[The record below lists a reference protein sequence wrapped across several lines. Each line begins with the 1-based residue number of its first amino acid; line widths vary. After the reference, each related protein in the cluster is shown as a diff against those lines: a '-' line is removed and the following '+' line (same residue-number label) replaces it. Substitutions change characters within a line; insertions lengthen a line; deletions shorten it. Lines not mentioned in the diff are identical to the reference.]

1 MADTQD
7 TRQESDSLETV
18 DVPVDAYYGAFT
30 ARAQDNFQITD
41 DTVHP
46 VFIRALGQIKKAAA
60 IANYEIGNMD
70 EETKDAIVQ
79 AADEMIDGDYTDA
92 FVLDMIQA
100 GAGTPV
106 HMNANEVIAN
116 RATEILGGEKGE
128 YTVDPHDDVNMGQ
141 SSNNV
146 VPTATRLATINLAH
160 RLLEQL
166 ELLAEAFDG
175 KADEYDDTVKVGRT
189 HLQDAV
195 PITLGQEFA
204 AYASM
209 IRNGIVRIEDALDEL
224 HVVGIGGNAIGTG
237 INTEE
242 AFRDE
247 LVEHLSDV
255 TEHNLAAADNP
266 IAVTQS
272 LAPFARF
279 SGTLRT
285 LVTDLNKIANDLV
298 LMTSGPNAGLHEI
311 SLPEV
316 EPGSSIMPGKVNPSI
331 VEAFKMTCYDVL
343 GKDQAISMAAKEGQ
357 LELNVMTP
365 LIAKN
370 LFEALDELANA
381 TTMLRENCVNGI
393 EANADRI
400 NELFAGSTATATA
413 LSPYIGYDKTAE
425 VVQKALDNGKSI
437 RDIVVDDGLMD
448 EADVE
453 HVLDVDNLTQPGG
466 LDAELVEKYRKNS

>member
-1 MADTQD
+1 MADSTD

-18 DVPVDAYYGAFT
+18 DVPADAYYGAFT
-30 ARAQDNFQITD
+30 VRAQDNFQITGN
-41 DTVHP
+41 TTHP
-46 VFIRALGQIKKAAA
+46 ALVRALGQVKKAAA
-60 IANYEIGNMD
+60 IANHELGDMD
-70 EETKDAIVQ
+70 AETRDAIVQ
-79 AADEMIDGDYTDA
+79 AADAVIAGEHTDQ
-92 FVLDMIQA
+92 FVLDPVQA

-116 RATEILGGEKGE
+116 RATEILGGEKGD

-146 VPTATRLATINLAH
+146 VPTATRIATISLTH

-175 KADEYDDTVKVGRT
+175 KADEYADTVKVGRT

-209 IRNGIVRIEDALDEL
+209 IRNGMVRMEDALDEL
-224 HVVGIGGNAIGTG
+224 HVVGIGSNAIGTG

-242 AFRDE
+242 TFRE
-247 LVEHLSDV
+247 KLVEHLSDV
-255 TEHNLAAADNP
+255 TEHNLTAADHP

-272 LAPFARF
+272 MAPFARF
-279 SGTLRT
+279 SGALRT

-311 SLPEV
+311 ALPEV

-370 LFEALDELANA
+370 LFEALTELANA
-381 TTMLRENCVNGI
+381 TEMLREQCVTGI
-393 EANADRI
+393 EANENRI
-400 NELFAGSTATATA
+400 QDLFDGSTVTATA
-413 LSPYIGYDKTAE
+413 LSPYLGYDTTAE
-425 VVQKALDNGKSI
+425 VVQKALESGTSI
-437 RDIVVDDGLMD
+437 RDIVVDDGLME

-453 HVLDVDNLTQPGG
+453 QVLDVDNMTKPGG
-466 LDAELVEKYRKNS
+466 LDAELVETYRD